1 MLLSLSKTQK
11 ETVQFSAVIVAG
23 LLAFT
28 LIAASGKAEARIQTI
43 QTETPKPNI
52 DIGCGKGKPL
62 YTLLPSGNKVCK
74 LPPAKKTTDQPNPL
88 DDLPKFPEKLL

>member
-1 MLLSLSKTQK
+1 MLLSKAQK
-11 ETVQFSAVIVAG
+11 ESAQFSAVIAAG
-23 LLAFT
+23 LLAFA

-52 DIGCGKGKPL
+52 DIGCGKGQPL

-74 LPPAKKTTDQPNPL
+74 LPAAQKTTDQPNPL
-88 DDLPKFPEKLL
+88 EL